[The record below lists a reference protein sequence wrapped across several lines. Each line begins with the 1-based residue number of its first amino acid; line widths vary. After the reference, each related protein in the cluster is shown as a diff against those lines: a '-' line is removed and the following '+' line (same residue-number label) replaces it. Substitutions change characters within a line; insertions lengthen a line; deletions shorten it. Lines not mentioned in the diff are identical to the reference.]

1 MPFYSCFED
10 KDGIYL
16 GGYSG
21 TVQRLKY
28 RNKKYKNTFNVR
40 FIKKENDIFVL
51 DDEIES
57 NINNLEC
64 CIIDLLK
71 FDYYL
76 FIFLKC
82 GLIFKVY
89 HRMDSNHRPSDYEP
103 DALPLRHHVN
113 ITIRVLK
120 ALGRHKP
127 FGMFR
132 HFVMILILKKLKQPN
147 VINCDYIW
155 DFLYAK
161 YDRVKIDKDINKK
174 YEIRQYDQ
182 NDLFDDLHIQ
192 NNN

>member
-1 MPFYSCFED
+1 MV
-10 KDGIYL
+10 K
-16 GGYSG
+16 
-21 TVQRLKY
+21 Q
-28 RNKKYKNTFNVR
+28 
-40 FIKKENDIFVL
+40 IKKFSLTD
-51 DDEIES
+51 
-57 NINNLEC
+57 
-64 CIIDLLK
+64 
-71 FDYYL
+71 
-76 FIFLKC
+76 
-82 GLIFKVY
+82 
-89 HRMDSNHRPSDYEP
+89 
-103 DALPLRHHVN
+103 VN